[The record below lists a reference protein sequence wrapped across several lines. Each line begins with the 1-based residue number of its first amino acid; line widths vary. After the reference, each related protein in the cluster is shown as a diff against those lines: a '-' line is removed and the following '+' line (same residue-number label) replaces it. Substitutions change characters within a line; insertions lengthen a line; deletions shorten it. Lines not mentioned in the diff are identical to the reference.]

1 MLSGAGDAS
10 ARRLRRQHG
19 FQLPLHPLQ
28 LSGWLVLAALTGGAF
43 LVLVPALPLHAQPA
57 VLATLSVLL
66 LLHLAAHLG
75 AALLDPAEA
84 SLRSKPPEPV
94 PQLDRAKHQHVIEA
108 GECHLCRILTT
119 GPRTKH
125 CSACN
130 KCVASFDHHCKWLN
144 HCVGGR
150 NYALFLMCVS
160 TAVVAA
166 ALVAALAVA
175 ELALHHSYWGAS
187 TDAAS
192 DKKDHPPSE
201 TNSSGPI
208 PPSSLPSSDAA
219 FLAVVAA
226 LGLLA
231 AVTAG
236 LLLHLCFFHIYI
248 SFLGLT
254 TYEYIRQQRQ
264 SQVQSPVPAANR
276 EEEER
281 GTANANST
289 LRHRPVNLHCGEER
303 SRTTLFTCTILE
315 ETFSNCSSAAEP
327 TPTPPSTPQDCQ
339 LCVLTSNSVAP
350 ESKAPPP
357 PKKLRR
363 KWNCCVSVPDSPDDP
378 HSPSE
383 PRCLMSLCRHKVKSK
398 NLPALE
404 GRPHRTHGH
413 WSSAKLRM
421 LFRILGNL
429 GQNRRRSSQPSPHP
443 SPQPVHRS
451 NQVVPSPGD
460 TGCPD
465 AIHTVN
471 NLVPVPCYP
480 DATRRANVLPALPA
494 PPRRRL
500 ISDTELANALAALQQ
515 QQRCGNVRRP
525 LYRRRRRSVAH
536 RQKTPALSPIR
547 ESGLSNPTSPSR
559 QNCTVSAIS
568 GSCTRPF

>member
-1 MLSGAGDAS
+1 MLSGGEGDVATVAPS
-10 ARRLRRQHG
+10 SRLRRQHG
-19 FQLPLHPLQ
+19 LQLPLHPLQ
-28 LSGWLVLAALTGGAF
+28 LSGWLVAAALAVGAF
-43 LVLVPALPLHAQPA
+43 LVLVPALPTAAQPGA
-57 VLATLSVLL
+57 LAALSALL

-75 AALLDPAEA
+75 AALTDPAEA
-84 SLRSKPPEPV
+84 PLRRRPLEPV
-94 PQLDRAKHQHVIEA
+94 PQLDKTKHPHVIE
-108 GECHLCRILTT
+108 GGVCHLCRIPCS

-130 KCVASFDHHCKWLN
+130 KCVAGFDHHCKWLN
-144 HCVGGR
+144 HCVGSR
-150 NYALFLMCVS
+150 NYASFIMCVS
-160 TAVVAA
+160 TAVAA
-166 ALVAALAVA
+166 ATLVAALAVA
-175 ELALHHSYWGAS
+175 ELATHNKLWGDSHPHHNDKDQPLPESNS
-187 TDAAS
+187 TAAL
-192 DKKDHPPSE
+192 P
-201 TNSSGPI
+201 

-264 SQVQSPVPAANR
+264 NQTQPAAPPVRR
-276 EEEER
+276 EDEEH
-281 GTANANST
+281 ADKST

-303 SRTTLFTCTILE
+303 SRTTLFACTILE
-315 ETFSNCSSAAEP
+315 ETFSNCSSTTEA
-327 TPTPPSTPQDCQ
+327 TPTPPTTPQDCQ
-339 LCVLTSNSVAP
+339 LCVLTNNSVAP
-350 ESKAPPP
+350 EVKQLPQ
-357 PKKLRR
+357 PKKLRK

-383 PRCLMSLCRHKVKSK
+383 PRCLMSLCRHKAKSK
-398 NLPALE
+398 SLPALE

-429 GQNRRRSSQPSPHP
+429 GQNRRRSSQSSPAHP
-443 SPQPVHRS
+443 SPQPVHRGS
-451 NQVVPSPGD
+451 NQVLPTPPPSAND
-460 TGCPD
+460 AD

-471 NLVPVPCYP
+471 NLVPVSCYP
-480 DATRRANVLPALPA
+480 DLARRANALPALPA

-515 QQRCGNVRRP
+515 QQRCGSGNARRP
-525 LYRRRRRSVAH
+525 LYRRRRRSAAH
-536 RQKTPALSPIR
+536 RTKTPALSPIH
-547 ESGLSNPTSPSR
+547 ESGLV
-559 QNCTVSAIS
+559 QS
-568 GSCTRPF
+568 GVAFAPELRSVCH